1 MTDFAKQITE
11 LLDKVQRKRHIDVLL
26 EQLIPQR
33 TALREKCEQLRTI
46 KIREEEDVNSLEN
59 GGIAGWVLDLF
70 GKREQQL
77 EKERREAYAA
87 KMKYDTAMYELEN
100 LERQIDSYTRE
111 MYTLENCEKQLQSLL
126 DANAASSERY
136 TDYENQLA
144 LESQLALLKA
154 KRTEMEE
161 AIAAGQNAVVYA
173 DKILTYLDKADN
185 WSTADFF
192 LDSFLV
198 DLAKHD
204 NLDKATVEIG
214 NLQTALGKFKS
225 ELADVTI
232 DKNISIQIDGFL
244 TFADYFWDG
253 IFSNLEVQRKISDAS
268 RQVLDVKY
276 KIQDTISK
284 LTLMLNENSRQQQVI
299 NEKMNTR

>member
-1 MTDFAKQITE
+1 MADFTPRIKELRSKIDRRKHLENVTE
-11 LLDKVQRKRHIDVLL
+11 DLQSQYNNLLIKCDELYAGWNKEENDVLA
-26 EQLIPQR
+26 I
-33 TALREKCEQLRTI
+33 
-46 KIREEEDVNSLEN
+46 EE
-59 GGIAGWVLDLF
+59 GGITGFFLDLF
-70 GKREQQL
+70 GKKEERL
-77 EKERREAYAA
+77 DKERREAYAA
-87 KMKYDTAMYELEN
+87 KMKYDTAMYELES

-126 DANAASSERY
+126 DVNAASSERY

-214 NLQTALGKFKS
+214 NLQTALGRFKS

-244 TFADYFWDG
+244 IFADYFWDG

-276 KIQDTISK
+276 KIQDTIST
-284 LTLMLNENSRQQQVI
+284 LTLMLNENSRQQQGI
-299 NEKMNTR
+299 NEKMNNH

>member
-1 MTDFAKQITE
+1 
-11 LLDKVQRKRHIDVLL
+11 
-26 EQLIPQR
+26 
-33 TALREKCEQLRTI
+33 
-46 KIREEEDVNSLEN
+46 
-59 GGIAGWVLDLF
+59 
-70 GKREQQL
+70 
-77 EKERREAYAA
+77 
-87 KMKYDTAMYELEN
+87 
-100 LERQIDSYTRE
+100 
-111 MYTLENCEKQLQSLL
+111 
-126 DANAASSERY
+126 
-136 TDYENQLA
+136 
-144 LESQLALLKA
+144 
-154 KRTEMEE
+154 MEE

-276 KIQDTISK
+276 KIQDTIST
-284 LTLMLNENSRQQQVI
+284 LTLMLNENSRQQQEI
-299 NEKMNTR
+299 NEKMNNH